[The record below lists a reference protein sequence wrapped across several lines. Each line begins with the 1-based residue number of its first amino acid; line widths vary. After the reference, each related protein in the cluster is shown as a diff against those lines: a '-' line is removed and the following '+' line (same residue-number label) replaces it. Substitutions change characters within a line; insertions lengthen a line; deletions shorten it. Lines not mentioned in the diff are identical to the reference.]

1 MLKNVRRRT
10 AVILT
15 VLLVIA
21 VIAIITI
28 LFMLGIIKIN
38 TPSRAQYPVRGV
50 DVSSYQGEINWEV
63 LASQDLQFAF
73 IKATEG
79 SSHVDKYFESNF
91 REALQTGLRVGAYH
105 FFSYDSSGAT
115 QADNFIA
122 TVSKITNMLPPVVD
136 VEFYGDKHRN
146 LPDSS
151 ARMDETAI
159 VR

>member
-1 MLKNVRRRT
+1 M
-10 AVILT
+10 VILEDE
-15 VLLVIA
+15 
-21 VIAIITI
+21 
-28 LFMLGIIKIN
+28 M
-38 TPSRAQYPVRGV
+38 
-50 DVSSYQGEINWEV
+50 

-122 TVSKITNMLPPVVD
+122 TVPKITSMLPPVVIMI
-136 VEFYGDKHRN
+136 FGFATSISGRYCPTGAAG
-146 LPDSS
+146 LSGSS
-151 ARMDETAI
+151 LTKDYSRAI
-159 VR
+159 KAVKSILT